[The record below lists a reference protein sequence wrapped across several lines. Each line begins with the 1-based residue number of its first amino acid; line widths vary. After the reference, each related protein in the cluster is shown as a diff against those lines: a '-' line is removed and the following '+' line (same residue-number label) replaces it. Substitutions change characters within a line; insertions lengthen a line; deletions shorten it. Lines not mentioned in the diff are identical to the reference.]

1 MMKLPSISRLLGT
14 KAQDDGW
21 FACDFVANGAY
32 TAQVDFSGARPKV
45 TRCSFHL
52 ADAMSGEVLERLS
65 RDADF
70 PKKQITTLLSFG
82 EYQMLMVE
90 APVVPADELKTAIR
104 WKIKDALSFHVE
116 DATIDVLQ
124 IPKQG
129 AERMTYLFAIAAE
142 NSVIQQ
148 KIAMFERAKLDLN
161 VIDIRETA
169 QRNIATLYEQNER
182 AVVLLVFDEKGG
194 LMTFSSGGELY
205 MSRRIEIGVDQ
216 LCEVDEELLSQA
228 MNRIELELQRSL
240 DYFDRQYNHIPISR
254 LLVSA
259 PSASGLISFLSGTMD
274 IKVEQLDL
282 SQVMDTSAVAELS
295 NQDFLMNAIPVIGA
309 ALRQERRAL

>member
-1 MMKLPSISRLLGT
+1 MPSISRLLGA
-14 KAQDDGW
+14 KAQGDGW
-21 FACDFVANGAY
+21 FACDFVSNGAY
-32 TAQVDFSGARPKV
+32 TAQVDFLGARPKV
-45 TRCSFHL
+45 MRCAFHL

-70 PKKQITTLLSFG
+70 PKKKVTTLLSFG

-205 MSRRIEIGVDQ
+205 MSRRIEIGADQ
-216 LCEVDEELLSQA
+216 LREVDEELLSQA

-259 PSASGLISFLSGTMD
+259 PSVSGLISFLSSTMD